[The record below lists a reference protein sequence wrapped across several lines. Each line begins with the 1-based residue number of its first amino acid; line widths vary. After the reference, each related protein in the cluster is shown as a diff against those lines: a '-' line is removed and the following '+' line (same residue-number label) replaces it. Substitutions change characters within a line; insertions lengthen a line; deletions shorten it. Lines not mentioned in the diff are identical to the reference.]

1 MEKGIL
7 LAAWATLCTP
17 HGAEKFLP
25 GRDISAA
32 MVAGRRR
39 GREKEGA
46 REINSGPGAISRGWY
61 RYSSRRVCNDGNNT
75 DNNNNNRGN
84 VGRSTAKQKRQVNRL
99 RQHLRL

>member
-39 GREKEGA
+39 GRERSIAG
-46 REINSGPGAISRGWY
+46 REQYLEDGIDTAVGGSAMMVTTLTTTTTTEATWEDQRRNKNDKLIGCVSVSGFR
-61 RYSSRRVCNDGNNT
+61 
-75 DNNNNNRGN
+75 
-84 VGRSTAKQKRQVNRL
+84 QK
-99 RQHLRL
+99 